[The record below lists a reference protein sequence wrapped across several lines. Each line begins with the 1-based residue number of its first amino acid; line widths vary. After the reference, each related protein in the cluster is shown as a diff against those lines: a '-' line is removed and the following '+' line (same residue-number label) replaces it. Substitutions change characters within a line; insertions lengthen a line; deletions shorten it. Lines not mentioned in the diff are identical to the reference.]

1 MYIGTQHQVFGTVV
15 KCHLEHLPPGLSSG
29 FTNSNPYGSPGLSSR
44 LHLGP
49 AQGGCRHL
57 GTEASDKRP
66 VYVCLFLLPPS
77 LSFSSL
83 SLPPSSLTYKKKTKR
98 NQKVQ
103 VLHATLQELGD
114 RHNAW
119 YGETVWGLF
128 SELLQCSRNLALR
141 GKYKK
146 DQVTGWCQA
155 VESKQA
161 NKSKGKR
168 DKAKLREGALAWG
181 S

>member
-83 SLPPSSLTYKKKTKR
+83 SLPPSSLTYKKKKQKETKKCR
-98 NQKVQ
+98 SYMPHCRSWGIDIMLDTVRLFGGYFLSTCNVPETWLYVANTRK
-103 VLHATLQELGD
+103 TRSLGD
-114 RHNAW
+114 AKQLK
-119 YGETVWGLF
+119 V
-128 SELLQCSRNLALR
+128 
-141 GKYKK
+141 
-146 DQVTGWCQA
+146 
-155 VESKQA
+155 SKQTSQ
-161 NKSKGKR
+161 KEKET
-168 DKAKLREGALAWG
+168 KLR
-181 S
+181 